1 MSESKGPGR
10 EPRNPVDVLRT
21 KIWMAAVFA
30 ASGLTPGQIEA
41 LLEPERVRREGGRT
55 IRPRLWDR
63 YASGDHV
70 PNDNQDRKPVSLA
83 EARWPGTAVW
93 FRSPMWRALRPEPV
107 TAALAEQ
114 LLGQI
119 EPLRDVLFVPS
130 RWNPSVLRQAAVDPT
145 LLATIIGVGRIDA
158 LAAAMV
164 FARQAEAIHSPPLRD
179 TALRLYR
186 HLQPQLEQL
195 PALKTHASELFWLI
209 DTSIKEWVYPDPGSQ
224 VSVTIFSEEVRRA
237 QGDS

>member
-1 MSESKGPGR
+1 
-10 EPRNPVDVLRT
+10 
-21 KIWMAAVFA
+21 MAAVMA

-41 LLEPERVRREGGRT
+41 LLEPERVRREAGRT

-70 PNDNQDRKPVSLA
+70 PTDTEERKPVSLA
-83 EARWPGTAVW
+83 ETRWPGTAIW

-107 TAALAEQ
+107 TAGEAE
-114 LLGQI
+114 LLLYQI
-119 EPLRDVLFVPS
+119 ESLREVLFVPS
-130 RWNPSVLRQAAVDPT
+130 RWNPSVLRQAAVDPN
-145 LLATIIGVGRIDA
+145 LIATIIGVGGLDA

-164 FARQAEAIHSPPLRD
+164 FARHAEAIHSPALRE

-195 PALKTHASELFWLI
+195 PALKAHASELFWMI
-209 DTSIKEWVYPDPGSQ
+209 DTSIKEWVHPDPGSQ
-224 VSVTIFSEEVRRA
+224 MSVTIFSEEVRRA
-237 QGDS
+237 QGES